1 MTWPRIDGLRTM
13 EIAYPGEVRDRLNAL
28 ILAGQKRATTGLQS
42 EYADEGEAYEHVGER
57 LVLVDSAGV
66 GVAIIEVRYVD
77 LTTFGAVTWA
87 HAAAEGEGD
96 ADLDEWREGHRGF
109 WSTYD
114 GLTIDDNTGV
124 VCIGFDVVERT
135 DA

>member
-1 MTWPRIDGLRTM
+1 M

-42 EYADEGEAYEHVGER
+42 EYADEAEAYEHVGER
-57 LVLVDSAGV
+57 LVLVDNDGE
-66 GVAIIEVRYVD
+66 GIAIIEVRYVE
-77 LTTFGAVTWA
+77 LTTFGAVTWE

-96 ADLDEWREGHRGF
+96 ANLEDWRQGHRGF

-114 GLTIDDNTGV
+114 GLTIDNSTGV
-124 VCIGFDVVERT
+124 VCIGFDVVERM
-135 DA
+135 DS